1 MVLYSWSKVLL
12 KAKTM
17 TDILVIMHGLTWPS
31 ALRSKHHKNLRAF
44 SNHNFDGH
52 CFLINPE
59 KLLNDPSLP
68 KEEIVEYIAL
78 ASKRNLAS
86 FLLGGDPRLDCRLVK
101 TLPTN
106 NRLITI
112 ENNHISFAYEQG

>member
-1 MVLYSWSKVLL
+1 MRQKQ
-12 KAKTM
+12 KKKTNWYP
-17 TDILVIMHGLTWPS
+17 TITIFLALSIGIGFYVKTAYLT
-31 ALRSKHHKNLRAF
+31 
-44 SNHNFDGH
+44 
-52 CFLINPE
+52 
-59 KLLNDPSLP
+59 P

-106 NRLITI
+106 TRLITI
-112 ENNHISFAYEQG
+112 ENNHISCAYEQG